1 MKISVV
7 TISDLKAYAR
17 VENNV
22 EDTLFTAIL
31 IGAKEFIKSYTGLDA
46 AGMDLHEDLTIALK
60 VLANEMYEQRQYT
73 VQHDKVNIVI
83 KSILDRHC
91 INFL

>member
-7 TISDLKAYAR
+7 TIADLKAYAKD
-17 VENNV
+17 
-22 EDTLFTAIL
+22 EDNIEDNLWTDIL
-31 IGAKEFIKSYTGLDA
+31 IGAKEFVKSYTGLDS
-46 AGMDLHEDLTIALK
+46 AGMDSHEDLTIALK

-73 VQHDKVNIVI
+73 VQNDKVNVVI